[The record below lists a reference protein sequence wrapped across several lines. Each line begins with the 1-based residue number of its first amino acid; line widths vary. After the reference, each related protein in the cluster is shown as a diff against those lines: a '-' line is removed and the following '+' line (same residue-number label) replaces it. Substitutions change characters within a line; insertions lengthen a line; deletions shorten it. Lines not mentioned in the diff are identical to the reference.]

1 MSLIARLSVRPLPI
15 CRGMMRVVAIGEA
28 SFPKE
33 KDSCVSCPLV
43 NLNFQQAAVLL
54 RVQSVWYPQN
64 ELHTISQFPD
74 FRFC

>member
-1 MSLIARLSVRPLPI
+1 
-15 CRGMMRVVAIGEA
+15 MRVVALGGEPP
-28 SFPKE
+28 FQKE

-54 RVQSVWYPQN
+54 RLQSVWYSQN